1 MDLKEV
7 REPGLRM
14 SKVRAFCAEGIE
26 SAKALGWEWLHR
38 CEEWRGQ
45 RGVQVVGEWWEI
57 RSGVI
62 RPRLC
67 GACCGLDPSQ
77 STPIF

>member
-38 CEEWRGQ
+38 CEEWRG
-45 RGVQVVGEWWEI
+45 
-57 RSGVI
+57 
-62 RPRLC
+62 
-67 GACCGLDPSQ
+67 
-77 STPIF
+77 